1 MPEIDVEELAARL
14 DRGDGVLVDV
24 RRADEWDEAHIDGAT
39 LVTLAELPDR
49 LDELPRERS
58 LMVICRSGGRSAVAT
73 EALIGAGFEAVN
85 VAGGLLAWMDADH
98 PTLAGEE

>member
-73 EALIGAGFEAVN
+73 GALIGAGFEAVN
-85 VAGGLLAWMDADH
+85 VAGGMLAWMDADH

>member
-24 RRADEWDEAHIDGAT
+24 RRADECDEAHIDGAT

-85 VAGGLLAWMDADH
+85 VAGGMLAWMDADH